1 MGQIRLLNWF
11 FFFLSSLLS
20 ANDDE
25 ASSMAG
31 YESLWWLL
39 IYDFLCEFTFICLI
53 IRRKSQNK
61 TSISIASNFTLLTLH
76 NSCFIYINP
85 IWDDHTR
92 TPRPDGNRTTQRRA
106 FVAHDRTRWGFN
118 TDWVDW
124 QAAAAAARRRC
135 RRERMWV
142 DECYRG
148 EEKSFV
154 NEKQTTMMF
163 FFIAQRFDANVL
175 PSLHFDF
182 FYVRQFARIVWTKW
196 PQIFSF

>member
-1 MGQIRLLNWF
+1 M
-11 FFFLSSLLS
+11 SSLLS
-20 ANDDE
+20 ALSE
-25 ASSMAG
+25 
-31 YESLWWLL
+31 E
-39 IYDFLCEFTFICLI
+39 
-53 IRRKSQNK
+53 KSQNE

-92 TPRPDGNRTTQRRA
+92 TPRPDGNRTAQQKRA

-124 QAAAAAARRRC
+124 QAAAARRRC
-135 RRERMWV
+135 RRGEMWV

-148 EEKSFV
+148 EGESFV

-175 PSLHFDF
+175 LALYCRLHFD

-196 PQIFSF
+196 PQSLVFNWISENVANFIFFISRMFSAVCLI